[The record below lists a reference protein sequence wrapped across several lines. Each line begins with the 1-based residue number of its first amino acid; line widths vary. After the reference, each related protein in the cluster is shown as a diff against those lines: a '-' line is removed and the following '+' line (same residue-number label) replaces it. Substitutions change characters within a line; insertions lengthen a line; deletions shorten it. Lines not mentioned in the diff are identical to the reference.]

1 MTEIKDKSVPSA
13 IGLNFLLPGIGYMYI
28 GKVIVGIAAL
38 FLIIGIY
45 AVYALVGLL
54 SSWFVMNI
62 IMAID
67 MLILG
72 NKNKKMIEDK
82 TMMKCPE
89 CAEVVKYE
97 AKICKHCKSSIEVQ
111 PA

>member
-1 MTEIKDKSVPSA
+1 MSEIKEKSVPLA
-13 IGLNFLLPGIGYMYI
+13 IGLNFLLPGLGYMYM
-28 GKVIVGIAAL
+28 GKVILGIAAL

-45 AVYALVGLL
+45 AVYALSGLL
-54 SSWFVMNI
+54 LTWIGMNI

-82 TMMKCPE
+82 TMMTCPH
-89 CAEVVKYE
+89 CAELVKNE
-97 AKICKHCKSSIEVQ
+97 AKICKHCKSSLELQ
-111 PA
+111 TA

>member
-1 MTEIKDKSVPSA
+1 MSEIKEKSVPLA
-13 IGLNFLLPGIGYMYI
+13 IGLNFLLPGLGYMYM

-45 AVYALVGLL
+45 AVYALIGLL
-54 SSWFVMNI
+54 SCWVVMNI
-62 IMAID
+62 LMAID

-72 NKNKKMIEDK
+72 NKNKKSIEDK

-89 CAEVVKYE
+89 CAEMIKNE
-97 AKICKHCKSSIEVQ
+97 AKICKHCKSTMEVQ